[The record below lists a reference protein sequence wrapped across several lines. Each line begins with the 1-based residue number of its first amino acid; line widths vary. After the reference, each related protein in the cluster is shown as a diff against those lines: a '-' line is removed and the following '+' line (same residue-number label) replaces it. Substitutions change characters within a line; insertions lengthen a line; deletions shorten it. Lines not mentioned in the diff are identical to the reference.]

1 MRKAGKLYRSRDG
14 YIGGVCAGVA
24 DRLDLD
30 PILARVFAVLFAVTT
45 LGIGVLVYALMWIAL
60 PLEPRTFGPLE
71 VQPEHVESSNYGDVG
86 ANAARDVASGELS
99 SVSQE
104 EVMNT
109 PLRLIVGI
117 SILALFMVL
126 SHYIAPFVRGTSWW
140 QYWPLAIIIAGFALI
155 VVPIARAHT
164 DFWHLGGAVL
174 IALGWTATP
183 IALQL
188 LSPMTLVNA
197 LHALWPLL
205 VVSVVLF
212 AVGIKQSES
221 AIALVAVTLLVAF
234 CFATITQFCVP
245 GTMDDLVLL
254 LPDGS
259 SRLMLRGPHL

>member
-60 PLEPRTFGPLE
+60 PLELQTFGPLE
-71 VQPEHVESSNYGDVG
+71 VQPERVESSNYGDVG
-86 ANAARDVASGELS
+86 ANAACDVASGELS

-126 SHYIAPFVRGTSWW
+126 SHYIAPFVRGT
-140 QYWPLAIIIAGFALI
+140 
-155 VVPIARAHT
+155 
-164 DFWHLGGAVL
+164 
-174 IALGWTATP
+174 
-183 IALQL
+183 
-188 LSPMTLVNA
+188 
-197 LHALWPLL
+197 
-205 VVSVVLF
+205 
-212 AVGIKQSES
+212 
-221 AIALVAVTLLVAF
+221 
-234 CFATITQFCVP
+234 
-245 GTMDDLVLL
+245 
-254 LPDGS
+254 
-259 SRLMLRGPHL
+259 